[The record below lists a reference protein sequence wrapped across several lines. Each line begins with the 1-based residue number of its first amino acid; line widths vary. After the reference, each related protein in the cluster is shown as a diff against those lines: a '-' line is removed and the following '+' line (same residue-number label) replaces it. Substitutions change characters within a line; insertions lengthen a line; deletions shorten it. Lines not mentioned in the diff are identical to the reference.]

1 MRTFLWSVAFFLI
14 SGCVV
19 AQDSDWKGDGN
30 SLLTKCSLAVRV
42 FDGEKLSSADSVEGG
57 FCMGYLLGSH
67 DTDYMVQ
74 TLEEHDKITLMKHA
88 CIASNVSTAQ
98 IIRVVVK
105 YLRDNPERLNMLA
118 PVLVTDAIRS
128 SFPCK

>member
-1 MRTFLWSVAFFLI
+1 MRTFLWSVAFLLI
-14 SGCVV
+14 SGLLV

-30 SLLTKCSLAVRV
+30 SLLTKRSLAVRA
-42 FDGEKLSSADSVEGG
+42 FDGEKLSSADAVEGS

-74 TLEEHDKITLMKHA
+74 TLEEHEKITLMKHA
-88 CIASNVSTAQ
+88 CVPSNVSTAQ
-98 IIRVVVK
+98 VLRVVLK
-105 YLRDNPERLNMLA
+105 YLRDNPERLNMPA